1 MAISSNLTLE
11 LLNQPFLLEKRI
23 ELLKAIKQTGSI
35 NKAAALVPMSYKSAW
50 EAVEAMNNLSISPIV
65 TRETGGAG
73 GGGTTLTQYGENLL
87 TTYSLLK
94 EEQRKFLENLNR
106 ITDLNSGTLKTIRR
120 LSMQISARNQIIGV
134 IEKISLGKVNAEI
147 KLKLKSGNSIVS
159 IITNNSVS
167 NLGLAINDEVVA
179 VVKSNNVLLSTTQDD
194 SQKNEINSL
203 KGNIEEINIDSINA
217 EVVVNIG
224 NEDKVVAILNKN
236 SIENMNLKIGTKV
249 DAIIK
254 ASDIMIGK

>member
-1 MAISSNLTLE
+1 MTISSNLTLE

-35 NKAAALVPMSYKSAW
+35 NKAATLVPMSYKSAW

-120 LSMQISARNQIIGV
+120 LSMQISARNQIIGT
-134 IEKISLGKVNAEI
+134 IEKISLGAVNAEI
-147 KLKLKSGNSIVS
+147 QIKLKSGKSIVS
-159 IITNNSVS
+159 IITNSSVE

-179 VVKSNNVLLSTTQDD
+179 VIKSSNVLLSTQTNLKL
-194 SQKNEINSL
+194 SARNSL
-203 KGNIEEINIDSINA
+203 NGNIEEIIIGSVNA

-224 NEDKVVAILNKN
+224 NEDKIVAIVTIN
-236 SIENMNLKIGTKV
+236 SIENMGLKVGTSV

>member
-35 NKAAALVPMSYKSAW
+35 NKAAALAPMSYKSAW

-94 EEQRKFLENLNR
+94 EEQRKFIENLNR
-106 ITDLNSGTLKTIRR
+106 ITDLNSGTLKTIKR
-120 LSMQISARNQIIGV
+120 LSMQISARNQIIGT
-134 IEKISLGKVNAEI
+134 IEKISLGAVNSEI
-147 KLKLKSGNSIVS
+147 QMKLKSGKSIVS
-159 IITNNSVS
+159 IITNSSVE

-179 VVKSNNVLLSTTQDD
+179 VIKSSNVLLSTQTNLKL
-194 SQKNEINSL
+194 SARNSL
-203 KGNIEEINIDSINA
+203 NGNIEEINIGSVNA

-224 NEDKVVAILNKN
+224 NEDKIVAIVTIN
-236 SIENMNLKIGTKV
+236 SIENMGLKVGASV
-249 DAIIK
+249 DVIIK

>member
-1 MAISSNLTLE
+1 
-11 LLNQPFLLEKRI
+11 
-23 ELLKAIKQTGSI
+23 
-35 NKAAALVPMSYKSAW
+35 MSYKSAW

-94 EEQRKFLENLNR
+94 EEQRKFIENLNR
-106 ITDLNSGTLKTIRR
+106 ITDLNSGTLKTIKR
-120 LSMQISARNQIIGV
+120 LSMQISARNQIIGT
-134 IEKISLGKVNAEI
+134 IEKISLGAVNAEI
-147 KLKLKSGNSIVS
+147 QMKLKSGKSIVS
-159 IITNNSVS
+159 IITNSSVE

-179 VVKSNNVLLSTTQDD
+179 VIKSSNVLLSTQTNLKL
-194 SQKNEINSL
+194 SARNSL
-203 KGNIEEINIDSINA
+203 NGNIEEINIGSVNA

-224 NEDKVVAILNKN
+224 NEDKIVAIVTIN
-236 SIENMNLKIGTKV
+236 SIENMGLKVGASV
-249 DAIIK
+249 DVIIK

>member
-35 NKAAALVPMSYKSAW
+35 NKAVALVPMSYKSAW

-94 EEQRKFLENLNR
+94 EEQRKFIENLNR

-120 LSMQISARNQIIGV
+120 LSMQISARNQIIGT
-134 IEKISLGKVNAEI
+134 IEKISLGAVNGEI
-147 KLKLKSGNSIVS
+147 QMKLKSGKSIVS
-159 IITNNSVS
+159 IITNSSVE

-179 VVKSNNVLLSTTQDD
+179 VIKSSNVLLSTQTNLKL
-194 SQKNEINSL
+194 SARNSL
-203 KGNIEEINIDSINA
+203 NGNIEEIIIGSVNA

-224 NEDKVVAILNKN
+224 NEDKIVAIVTTN
-236 SIENMNLKIGTKV
+236 SIENMGLKVGASV
-249 DAIIK
+249 DVIIK

>member
-35 NKAAALVPMSYKSAW
+35 NKAATLVPMSYKSAW

-65 TRETGGAG
+65 TKETGGAG
-73 GGGTTLTQYGENLL
+73 GGGTKLTNYGENLL

-120 LSMQISARNQIIGV
+120 LSMQISARNQIIGT
-134 IEKISLGKVNAEI
+134 IEKISLGAVNAEI
-147 KLKLKSGNSIVS
+147 QMKLKSGKSIIS
-159 IITNNSVS
+159 IITNSSVE

-179 VVKSNNVLLSTTQDD
+179 VIKSSNVLLSTETNLKL
-194 SQKNEINSL
+194 SARNSL
-203 KGNIEEINIDSINA
+203 NGNIEEINIGSVNA
-217 EVVVNIG
+217 EIVVNIG
-224 NEDKVVAILNKN
+224 NEDKIVAIVNIN
-236 SIENMNLKIGTKV
+236 SIENMNLKIGANV
-249 DAIIK
+249 DAVIK